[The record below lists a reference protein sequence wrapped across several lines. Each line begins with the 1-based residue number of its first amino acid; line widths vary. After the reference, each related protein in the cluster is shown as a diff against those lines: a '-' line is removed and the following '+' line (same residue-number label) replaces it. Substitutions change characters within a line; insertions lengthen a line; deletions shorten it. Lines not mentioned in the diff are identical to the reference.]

1 MGKYKALL
9 LDADDTLLDFQ
20 ANERESVKKV
30 FQKLGLSAD
39 DSVLAQYSAINRE
52 LWLAHERGEI
62 TKQMIWDQRFV
73 RLFKALNCRA
83 DGLEAERLYRVAL
96 GEGAQTIPG
105 AVELCQE
112 LSGAYELYIVTN
124 GTAQTQYSRIHNAG
138 LDRWVSGVFISE
150 EIGVPKPAKKYFDAV
165 FAAIPFS
172 RQEALIVGDSLTSDI
187 QGGVNAGVDTC
198 WYNPQNV
205 ENKTDIAPKFT
216 VGSYEELYR
225 IVMEPE
231 ELENLGVRNRR
242 HSNEALL

>member
-20 ANERESVKKV
+20 VNEQESVKKV
-30 FQKLGLSAD
+30 FQRLGLSAD

-73 RLFKALNCRA
+73 RLFKTLNCRA
-83 DGLEAERLYRVAL
+83 DGLKAERLYRVAL

-112 LSGAYELYIVTN
+112 LSGTYRLYIVTN

-138 LDRWVSGVFISE
+138 IGRWVRGVFISE
-150 EIGVPKPAKKYFDAV
+150 ELGAPKPNAAFFDAV
-165 FAAIPFS
+165 FERIPFS

-187 QGGVNAGVDTC
+187 QGGVNAGIDTC
-198 WYNPQNV
+198 WYNPARLKRDKGPCPTF
-205 ENKTDIAPKFT
+205 EIH
-216 VGSYEELYR
+216 ELN
-225 IVMEPE
+225 
-231 ELENLGVRNRR
+231 ELKDVLNHTGV
-242 HSNEALL
+242 

>member
-62 TKQMIWDQRFV
+62 TKQMIWNQRFL

-96 GEGAQTIPG
+96 GEGAQVIPG
-105 AVELCQE
+105 AVELCQK
-112 LSGAYELYIVTN
+112 LSGAYGLYIVTN
-124 GTAQTQYSRIHNAG
+124 GTAQTQYSRIHNSG

-150 EIGVPKPAKKYFDAV
+150 EIGAPKPAKKYFDAV

-172 RQEALIVGDSLTSDI
+172 RQETLIVGDSLTSDI
-187 QGGVNAGVDTC
+187 QGGVNAGIDTC
-198 WYNPQNV
+198 WYNPARLKRDRGPCPTFEIHQLN
-205 ENKTDIAPKFT
+205 
-216 VGSYEELYR
+216 ELKD
-225 IVMEPE
+225 V
-231 ELENLGVRNRR
+231 LNRTG
-242 HSNEALL
+242 A

>member
-30 FQKLGLSAD
+30 FQKLGLPVD

-83 DGLEAERLYRVAL
+83 DGLEAERLYRAAL

-112 LSGAYELYIVTN
+112 LNGAYELYIVTN

-138 LDRWVSGVFISE
+138 FDRWVRGVFISE
-150 EIGVPKPAKKYFDAV
+150 ELFER
-165 FAAIPFS
+165 IPFS
-172 RQEALIVGDSLTSDI
+172 RQETLIVGDSLTSDI

-198 WYNPQNV
+198 WYNPARLKRGKGPCPTFEIHQLN
-205 ENKTDIAPKFT
+205 
-216 VGSYEELYR
+216 ELKD
-225 IVMEPE
+225 V
-231 ELENLGVRNRR
+231 LNHTGV
-242 HSNEALL
+242 